1 MRVLLVLGVGICL
14 STTTSVAQDPA
25 AVIRGLDS
33 AWARAYATHDTTL
46 ALSLFADNLVVTSV
60 GGSLKDRAG
69 ELADIR
75 AQPDLKM
82 EYFRTTDF
90 AVRVHEGT
98 AVVTGLA
105 EWRYTMKG
113 QLSNPRRR
121 YTAVYV
127 RGGPLGWRMLAL
139 HMGRAPEG

>member
-1 MRVLLVLGVGICL
+1 MSVLLVVAIGLCV
-14 STTTSVAQDPA
+14 STSGAVAQDPT

-33 AWARAYATHDTTL
+33 AWARAYATHDTTI
-46 ALSLFADNLVVTSV
+46 ALSLFAENIVVTSV
-60 GGSLKDRAG
+60 GGALKDRAG

-75 AQPDLKM
+75 ARPDLKM
-82 EYFRTTDF
+82 EYFRTSDF
-90 AVRVHEGT
+90 QVRIHEGT

-105 EWRYTMKG
+105 EWRYTMNS
-113 QLSNPRRR
+113 QVSNPRRR